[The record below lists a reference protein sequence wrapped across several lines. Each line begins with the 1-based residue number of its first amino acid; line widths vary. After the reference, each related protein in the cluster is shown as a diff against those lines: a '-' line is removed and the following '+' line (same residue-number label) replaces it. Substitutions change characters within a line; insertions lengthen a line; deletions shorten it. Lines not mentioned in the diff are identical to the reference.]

1 MEFLQIFQLIFKVID
16 YLITFF
22 CLLCTTFYILIAPLK
37 LRDKKQKKRRNIFE
51 EFVNED
57 SGFIW
62 SITSKR
68 KKSYKDKMD
77 KYIQK
82 KDLSEHVQLGQS
94 RNN

>member
-1 MEFLQIFQLIFKVID
+1 MFEYLVI
-16 YLITFF
+16 FF
-22 CLLCTTFYILIAPLK
+22 CLFCTVFYILIAPLK
-37 LRDKKQKKRRNIFE
+37 LRFKELKKRKNVFE
-51 EFVNED
+51 EFVDQD
-57 SGFIW
+57 SGYVW

-82 KDLSEHVQLGQS
+82 KDLSEDVQLGQN

>member
-1 MEFLQIFQLIFKVID
+1 MFEYLVI
-16 YLITFF
+16 FF
-22 CLLCTTFYILIAPLK
+22 CLICTVFYILIAPLK
-37 LRDKKQKKRRNIFE
+37 LRFKELKKRKNVFE
-51 EFVNED
+51 EFVDQD
-57 SGFIW
+57 SGYVW

-82 KDLSEHVQLGQS
+82 KDLSDNVQLGRN

>member
-1 MEFLQIFQLIFKVID
+1 MFEYLVI
-16 YLITFF
+16 FF
-22 CLLCTTFYILIAPLK
+22 CLFCTVFYILIAPLK
-37 LRDKKQKKRRNIFE
+37 LRFKELKKRKNVFE
-51 EFVNED
+51 EFVDQD
-57 SGFIW
+57 SGYVW

-82 KDLSEHVQLGQS
+82 KDLSENVYLEQN